1 MIQIKHRFTGKV
13 LLEVEG
19 DTLDSADLFGA
30 NLKGA
35 NLDSANLNGADL
47 GNANLEGADLYEAD
61 LSYAN
66 LRNANLSKAD
76 LIGANLSRADLT
88 GADLKGTGLWG
99 CIGNNKEIKTLQLG
113 KYVVNICGENMQ
125 IGCKNFSI
133 ATWYNLSD
141 VGIAKL
147 DIGHSLSWW
156 KQYKDILKQIIEL
169 NKGE

>member
-1 MIQIKHRFTGKV
+1 MIQIKHRLTGKV

-19 DTLDSADLFGA
+19 NTLDSADLFGA
-30 NLKGA
+30 NLEGA
-35 NLDSANLNGADL
+35 YLDSVDLKGADL
-47 GNANLEGADLYEAD
+47 GNANLEGADLYGAN
-61 LSYAN
+61 LSEAN

-76 LIGANLSRADLT
+76 LIGANLRWADLT
-88 GADLKGTGLWG
+88 GANLKGANLWG

-113 KYVVNICGENMQ
+113 KYVVNICGDNMQ

-133 ATWYNLSD
+133 ETWYNLSD